1 MIPRWNSWLCV
12 EVHITY
18 LVGANLWGLQGSPE
32 GTLLQKDMRS
42 SSQVVED
49 EGRWHGMPG

>member
-1 MIPRWNSWLCV
+1 
-12 EVHITY
+12 
-18 LVGANLWGLQGSPE
+18 LQGSPE

-49 EGRWHGMPG
+49 EGRRMLVWVRVSQCAAAAGM